1 MSWMDLVHERREPII
16 FVHGMTQN
24 CRCWTVRSLIYE
36 TFDSKDKDVWLANNR
51 MADGFSDGWWRY
63 EIEDMAMRDMP
74 QITQKVLDVTGYE
87 KVDIVGYSR
96 GNALM
101 FYALSLEE
109 HELYSGVAYYP
120 FQEKVNR
127 LYAIAPCLPANL
139 PSGVGIPFSVIGENL
154 AVKTFLYQAADDI
167 PCHPYWTEH
176 YIVP

>member
-96 GNALM
+96 GNASCSTL
-101 FYALSLEE
+101 FLSK
-109 HELYSGVAYYP
+109 STSS
-120 FQEKVNR
+120 
-127 LYAIAPCLPANL
+127 IAAWPITR
-139 PSGVGIPFSVIGENL
+139 S
-154 AVKTFLYQAADDI
+154 KKK
-167 PCHPYWTEH
+167 
-176 YIVP
+176 